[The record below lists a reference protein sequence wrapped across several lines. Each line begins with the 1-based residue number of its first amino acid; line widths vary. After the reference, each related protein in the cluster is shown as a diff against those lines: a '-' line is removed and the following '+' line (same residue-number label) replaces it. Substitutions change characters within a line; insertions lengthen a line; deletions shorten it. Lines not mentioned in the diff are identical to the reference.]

1 MEIEYLEGG
10 MEIRVEYVCAESA
23 ESAECGQLFFF
34 ANCKKARWDC
44 LLIVQFS
51 PRFLLTI

>member
-10 MEIRVEYVCAESA
+10 MEIEYVCA

-34 ANCKKARWDC
+34 ANFKKARWDC